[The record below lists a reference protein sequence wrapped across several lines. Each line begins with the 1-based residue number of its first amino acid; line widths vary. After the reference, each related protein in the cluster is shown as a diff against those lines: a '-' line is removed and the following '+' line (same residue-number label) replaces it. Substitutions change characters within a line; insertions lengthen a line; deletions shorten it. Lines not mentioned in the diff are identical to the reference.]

1 MGFKRTALYQDM
13 TPVLLFA
20 SVFSS
25 MGAFTFG
32 YDNNWWGGVMGSRHF
47 NLTFGSGTKLEN
59 GVRIKWMNAN
69 DQSAGTALGTAGIMI
84 GCMIAPFINER
95 YGRKASFMSLAVI
108 AIVGSV
114 IMACSTIKSSFWML
128 VAGKIIVNSSV
139 GIASAV
145 TGVYQSEC
153 APHRIRG
160 ALTNAYTVFNN
171 TGTLLANI
179 VMFGVHAKMNS
190 SVWLVPIG
198 LQFLFPIIILIVTPF
213 LPESPRWLVGKGRI
227 EDAFFQLR
235 RLRGRKPTDD
245 ELHDQLQEVKDSLE
259 HERANQSRLGWLQLF
274 RGQDLRRTLVACG
287 MLCLQQ
293 GQGISFTNNYLNITM
308 LNLGFTNTYELLV
321 ALYTGKLV
329 ITFLGFYLPDRVGRR
344 PMALVGACFMGSC
357 MFIMAA
363 VATAT
368 NNKPTGSL
376 GSLTLAAIFI
386 WVLTYSPTWGALP
399 WTIAA
404 EISSQQLRAKT
415 LAVAAWSGYAVGLIN
430 NLVVPYIQGAQY
442 GNLQGQITYI
452 FGGFSVAAIIFAY
465 FFIPELKGRTLEEL
479 DMLYEANVSARK
491 FASYDL
497 TALKAE
503 RAAQNPH
510 GHEEKEGSVYHE
522 EVGNRR
528 HEASLG

>member
-1 MGFKRTALYQDM
+1 MGFRNTAIYQDM

-20 SVFSS
+20 AVFSS

-47 NLTFGSGTKLEN
+47 NLTFGSGTKVEN
-59 GVRIKWMNAN
+59 GQTIRWMNAN

-84 GCMIAPFINER
+84 GCMIAPFINESF
-95 YGRKASFMSLAVI
+95 GRKASFMSLAVI
-108 AIVGSV
+108 AIVGSI

-128 VAGKIIVNSSV
+128 VAGKIIVNASV

-153 APHRIRG
+153 SPHRIRG

-179 VMFGVHAKMNS
+179 VMFGVHAKTNS

-198 LQFLFPIIILIVTPF
+198 LQFLFPIVILCVTPL
-213 LPESPRWLVGKGRI
+213 LPESPRWLVSKGRND
-227 EDAFFQLR
+227 DALVQLR
-235 RLRGRKPTDD
+235 RLRGSKVSD
-245 ELHDQLQEVKDSLE
+245 ESLTNELQEALDSLE
-259 HERANQSRLGWLQLF
+259 HERENQSKYGWLQLF

-321 ALYTGKLV
+321 ALYVGKLV

-344 PMALVGACFMGSC
+344 PMVLVGSCVMGSC

-376 GSLTLAAIFI
+376 GNLTLAAIFI
-386 WVLTYSPTWGALP
+386 WVFSFSPTWGALP
-399 WTIAA
+399 WTTAA

-430 NLVVPYIQGAQY
+430 NLVVPYIQQAQY

-452 FGGFSVAAIIFAY
+452 FGGFSVVAVVLVY
-465 FFIPELKGRTLEEL
+465 FFLPELKGRTLEEL
-479 DMLYEANVSARK
+479 DMLYEAKIPARK
-491 FASYDL
+491 FANYDL
-497 TALKAE
+497 TAIKAE

-510 GHEEKEGSVYHE
+510 SHTEKEGSVFDYDTRTKDDK
-522 EVGNRR
+522 VL
-528 HEASLG
+528 A